1 MTFTEAFWVINLTLI
16 VGAMIFSVE
25 YDCGTAGE
33 TLISLGAS
41 CPT

>member
-1 MTFTEAFWVINLTLI
+1 MTFTEAFWGVQLVLI

-25 YDCGTAGE
+25 NDCGTVWE